1 VTAVGVRELKNGLS
15 RYLRR
20 VKAGDRL
27 VVTERGEPVAIISP
41 PPVAPGDHQLED
53 LLRQGVVRWSGGKP
67 RGSRHPPRIKGSTV
81 AQAVIEDRR

>member
-1 VTAVGVRELKNGLS
+1 MTAVGVRELKNSLS

-41 PPVAPGDHQLED
+41 PTVAAGDQLEN

-67 RGSRHPPRIKGSTV
+67 RGSRNPPRTKGPTV
-81 AQAVIEDRR
+81 ARAVIEDRR